1 LRRIVVLLAVSL
13 GCLFGCGGL
22 PLSPLTNER
31 RQVHLEH
38 DPSKT
43 LTVATE
49 LLFYDAS
56 RPRYGIRFPAGI
68 YALEAQDN
76 EYWYLRGS
84 LPLEFKEY
92 KKGGTVDARSIPG
105 GIMIGKYSFRAVP
118 AAGYIDGEG
127 GIKVLIWKLGSDFM
141 TREGKDW
148 KKSF

>member
-1 LRRIVVLLAVSL
+1 MRRIVVLLAVSL

-43 LTVATE
+43 LTVATDM
-49 LLFYDAS
+49 LFYDAS
-56 RPRYGIRFPAGI
+56 RPHYGIRFPAGI
-68 YALEAQDN
+68 YVLEAQDN

-92 KKGGTVDARSIPG
+92 KKGGTVDARRLPG
-105 GIMIGKYSFRAVP
+105 RDHDRQVLVQGRSRGRLYRWRRRHQSSHLEIGQRFHDS
-118 AAGYIDGEG
+118 
-127 GIKVLIWKLGSDFM
+127 
-141 TREGKDW
+141 
-148 KKSF
+148 